1 MLTKDDKNWIVNNFA
16 TSKELYLVRDE
27 LKNDISEI
35 KKLVE
40 STHNAVDKFTGN
52 VATLVQENKMGA
64 LTLRRHGVQIHE
76 LATATGVK
84 LSQ

>member
-1 MLTKDDKNWIVNNFA
+1 M
-16 TSKELYLVRDE
+16 YLVRDE

-52 VATLVQENKMGA
+52 VATLDQENKMGA
-64 LTLRRHGVQIHE
+64 ITLHRHGIQIQE
-76 LATATGVK
+76 LADATGTK